1 MTSRLLLV
9 EPSTT
14 MRFVLDNYVQSL
26 GHSVVSVGEYHEA
39 EEALRKQ
46 FQSFDDDF
54 DAVILGWP
62 SVAVREA
69 DTLTSLL
76 EQDDFQ
82 NLPVVVMST
91 DQRAETRAWVAD
103 RPNSSMLAWKA
114 YESVS
119 ELLKPGK
126 STETNGASATAAD
139 SLSAAQEQIPVKFD
153 NSDTGVLLIDDS
165 PSIRESLTKV
175 LTIHG
180 YRIEAVATQQ
190 EALQVVQEKSIDIAI
205 VDFYLQDETGDEVC
219 RALLNE
225 EPSLMCAILT
235 STYSDPIIKL
245 SLRAGA
251 VDCLFKNEAGLLGQ
265 PATRVFDPT
274 RLPAI
279 GDEPLAAQ
287 WANAEHE
294 TIDVVVRHVALADS
308 SERMVNFELA
318 SAISA
323 QQGTASPTAAAPF
336 RVSLDA
342 ASASTAAMP
351 NGRSISAESEQTH
364 APAVAA
370 SAAAVTQPP
379 QTGEETTLVPIPTA
393 QFAQAAQPFLR
404 QLSDYLTVAGVSDEP
419 VSALVLGVMLQAED
433 GSVRPV
439 SEHPVIAELM
449 YDSIMAIYRRENHVV
464 QLTEHHYSFLL
475 RHIDAPQSYLLTRK
489 IMQLCNDTA
498 IPEEYFSEGQ
508 LCVNGCL
515 LALEHHDE
523 LTPHELLAR
532 AMSGLR
538 AVDVRGVNQALLFDL
553 RRMLPVYPA
562 N

>member
-1 MTSRLLLV
+1 
-9 EPSTT
+9 
-14 MRFVLDNYVQSL
+14 
-26 GHSVVSVGEYHEA
+26 
-39 EEALRKQ
+39 
-46 FQSFDDDF
+46 
-54 DAVILGWP
+54 
-62 SVAVREA
+62 
-69 DTLTSLL
+69 
-76 EQDDFQ
+76 
-82 NLPVVVMST
+82 
-91 DQRAETRAWVAD
+91 
-103 RPNSSMLAWKA
+103 
-114 YESVS
+114 
-119 ELLKPGK
+119 
-126 STETNGASATAAD
+126 
-139 SLSAAQEQIPVKFD
+139 
-153 NSDTGVLLIDDS
+153 
-165 PSIRESLTKV
+165 
-175 LTIHG
+175 
-180 YRIEAVATQQ
+180 
-190 EALQVVQEKSIDIAI
+190 
-205 VDFYLQDETGDEVC
+205 
-219 RALLNE
+219 
-225 EPSLMCAILT
+225 MCAILT

-251 VDCLFKNEAGLLGQ
+251 VDCLFKNEAGELLLARIDALSRVVRQRKALKIEQHRLDRMVDSLAGATLLLNDEQELTYVSSNAAERLGFKDRRELLGQ
-265 PATRVFDPT
+265 PATRGFDPS

-351 NGRSISAESEQTH
+351 NGRSISADSEQTH

-370 SAAAVTQPP
+370 NAAAATQPP

-498 IPEEYFSEGQ
+498 IPEEYFSEG
-508 LCVNGCL
+508 
-515 LALEHHDE
+515 
-523 LTPHELLAR
+523 TAR
-532 AMSGLR
+532 AAGARHERFASGGR
-538 AVDVRGVNQALLFDL
+538 A
-553 RRMLPVYPA
+553 RRQSSAVV
-562 N
+562 